1 MASAPETVVVEL
13 ARAGD
18 LTAFRELVRRR
29 EQSIRGL
36 LRRLSRN
43 AAQADELS
51 QEVFIQAWR
60 GIKRLQTNAAFW
72 SWLRQIAVRTWMH
85 ALRDEQQ
92 RAIAHSAV
100 GSDAIAEVSSCDEDC
115 LDLDAALAE
124 LEPPVRLCVVLSYQ
138 VEMSHSE
145 IADVTGL
152 PLGTVKSHIN
162 RGAKTLREI
171 LESYRSAR

>member
-1 MASAPETVVVEL
+1 MASAPETAVVEL

-18 LTAFRELVRRR
+18 LDAFRELVRRR

-51 QEVFIQAWR
+51 QEVFVQAWR
-60 GIKRLQTNAAFW
+60 GITRLQTNAAFW
-72 SWLRQIAVRTWMH
+72 SWLRQIAVRTWMRAH
-85 ALRDEQQ
+85 QDEQ
-92 RAIAHSAV
+92 ACEIAHSAA
-100 GSDAIAEVSSCDEDC
+100 GSEAIMAVSPCHEES
-115 LDLDAALAE
+115 LDLDAALAR
-124 LEPPVRLCVVLSYQ
+124 LEPPVRLCIVLSYQ

-145 IADVTGL
+145 IADAAGL